1 MKNIVFVFFTTLLLT
16 LSKNVSSQT
25 AQWSPGTETF
35 EAGTTLPTTSGW
47 ATAGTWTINN
57 GGGHSGTN
65 YARLGNSQTN
75 KWIFSKGFNAT
86 AGHSYF
92 ITYWDQG
99 TSTATAF
106 NIYITTSQAIPGT
119 PGTDYVSTRTAA
131 TTGWAVMETSTT
143 WTCPTTGTYYWAFRA
158 TSGTATVKFDDVTCY
173 EDCSTNTVTANTF
186 QPNTSTINK
195 CYDNAEILSIVVN
208 ASIDNCATVSSFTLN
223 ANGTTNVADIKNAK
237 IWYTGS
243 NPNFSTSADFGSSA
257 TLFGTVA
264 SPTTSNFSLTG
275 SQTLLAGNNYFWL
288 TYDIKSTAT
297 LSNSVDAECTS
308 IVYSS
313 TISPSTTAPAGN
325 RTISYTNSLP
335 AKFRTCASG
344 TTLNLGSSAIAANT
358 FDVPVGISSVSS
370 LSSTCNLREVR
381 VKFYNGSGEQID
393 KYTITIKAPG
403 GTSIT
408 LFSTG
413 SFNNTSG
420 LAKVDAKFRYS
431 SNLYQANY
439 SDYTSASNR
448 SIEPFDQGYYK
459 SETNFSNLNG
469 IDPNGTW
476 QVIIT
481 ETASAGNDDFK
492 LDYVELEFGPNF
504 TETDVKSQG
513 DNCANAIALT
523 NGVYLG
529 STSSKTNEAF
539 DPSFPLGGC
548 DWNGS
553 NDNSQWFK
561 FTATQ
566 TNISLSIS
574 GLTYNAITNNK
585 IQSIVVNNGLT
596 PCSGTGSNWT
606 LSSCPRSGSYTANN
620 GTYANHK
627 LDFTAVIGET
637 YYLVV
642 DGDAG
647 GINDFYIN
655 VDGAASAIIL
665 AENET
670 REFSGNCNING
681 TIDINWTHS
690 SANQNSIS
698 ELQRSEDGLSFYS
711 LTNILTDNSATSHSF
726 TDHDV
731 VANSSYYY
739 RLKNTDLNRNISYSE
754 IITVSTDCFKKLN
767 SQISIYPNPSE
778 SHFNI
783 EIPIEKNS
791 KVSVSVFNELG
802 QLVKEIAPQLIEEGT
817 YYTTNLNMEEFKNG
831 VYIIQFRINNESS
844 VSKIVKL

>member
-1 MKNIVFVFFTTLLLT
+1 MKNIVFVFLIILLLT
-16 LSKNVSSQT
+16 LSKKVSSQT

-47 ATAGTWTINN
+47 ATSGTWTINN
-57 GGGHSGTN
+57 SGGHSGTN
-65 YARLGNSQTN
+65 FARLASGSTN
-75 KWIFSKGFNAT
+75 KWIYSKGFNAI

-99 TSTATAF
+99 TSSTTAF
-106 NIYITTSQAIPGT
+106 NLYITTSQAIPGT
-119 PGTDYVSTRTAA
+119 PGTDFVVSKTAV
-131 TTGWAVMETSTT
+131 TSWTVMETSAT
-143 WTCPTTGTYYWAFRA
+143 WTCPSTGTYYWAFRA
-158 TSGTATVKFDDVTCY
+158 TTAAAQIKIDDLTCY
-173 EDCSTNTVTANTF
+173 EDCSTNIVTANTF
-186 QPNTSTINK
+186 QSNTSTINK

-208 ASIDNCATVSSFTLN
+208 ASIDNCATISSFTLN
-223 ANGTTNVADIKNAK
+223 ANGTTNIADIKNAK

-243 NPNFSTSADFGSSA
+243 NPNFSTSADFGSNA

-264 SPTTSNFSLTG
+264 SPTTANFSLTG

-297 LSNSVDAECTS
+297 LSNLVDAECTS

-344 TTLNLGSSAIAANT
+344 TTLNLGSSAIASNT

-393 KYTITIKAPG
+393 KYTIIIKAPD

-408 LFSTG
+408 VFSTG

-439 SDYTSASNR
+439 SDYTSTSNR

-469 IDPNGTW
+469 KDPNGTW
-476 QVIIT
+476 QIIIT
-481 ETASAGNDDFK
+481 ETATAGNDDFK

-504 TETDVKSQG
+504 TETDVKTQG

-539 DPSFPLGGC
+539 DPSFPLSGC

-566 TNISLSIS
+566 SNISLSIS

-585 IQSIVVNNGLT
+585 IQSIVVSNGLT

-655 VDGAASAIIL
+655 VDGAASPITL
-665 AENET
+665 AEIESK
-670 REFSGNCNING
+670 EFSGKCNTNK
-681 TIDINWTHS
+681 TIDINWTNSLSNQS
-690 SANQNSIS
+690 SACQ
-698 ELQRSEDGLSFYS
+698 LQRSADGLNFYS
-711 LTNILTDNSATSHSF
+711 LTNILNNNTVINHSY
-726 TDHDV
+726 TDHEV

-739 RLKNTDLNRNISYSE
+739 RLKYTDLNRNITYSE
-754 IITVSTDCFKKLN
+754 IITVSTNCFKEAN
-767 SQISIYPNPSE
+767 SQMSIYPNPSE

-791 KVSVSVFNELG
+791 KISILVFNELG
-802 QLVKEIAPQLIEEGT
+802 QLVKETPTIFIEEGT
-817 YYTTNLNMEEFKNG
+817 YYTSDLNMEEFKNG
-831 VYIIQFRINNESS
+831 VYIIQFKINKESII
-844 VSKIVKL
+844 SKIVKL

>member
-1 MKNIVFVFFTTLLLT
+1 MKNIVFLLFTILLFT
-16 LSKNVSSQT
+16 ISKNSSSQT

-35 EAGTTLPTTSGW
+35 EAGTTLPNASGW
-47 ATAGTWTINN
+47 ATSGTWTINN
-57 GGGHSGTN
+57 SGGHSGTN
-65 YARLGNSQTN
+65 FARLASGITN
-75 KWIFSKGFNAT
+75 KWIYSKAFNAI

-99 TSTATAF
+99 TSSTTAF
-106 NIYITTSQAIPGT
+106 NLYITTSQAIPGT
-119 PGTDYVSTRTAA
+119 PGTDYVVSKTAV
-131 TTGWAVMETSTT
+131 TSWTVMETSAT
-143 WTCPTTGTYYWAFRA
+143 WTCPSTGTYYWAFRA
-158 TSGTATVKFDDVTCY
+158 TTAAAQIKIDDVTCY

-195 CYDNAEILSIVVN
+195 CYDNAEVISIVIN

-223 ANGTTNVADIKNAK
+223 ANGTTSVADIKNAK

-264 SPTTSNFSLTG
+264 SPNIANYSLTG
-275 SQTLLAGNNYFWL
+275 SQTLLSGNNYFWL

-297 LSNSVDAECTS
+297 LSNLVDGECTS
-308 IVYSS
+308 IMYSS
-313 TISPSTTAPAGN
+313 TITPSTTAPAGN

-358 FDVPVGISSVSS
+358 FDVPVGISSVSA

-381 VKFYNGSGEQID
+381 VKFYGGSGEQID
-393 KYTITIKAPG
+393 KYTLVIKAPD
-403 GTSIT
+403 GTSIS

-420 LAKVDAKFRYS
+420 LAKIDSKFRYS

-439 SDYTSASNR
+439 SDYTATSNR

-459 SETNFSNLNG
+459 SETNFTNLNG
-469 IDPNGTW
+469 KDPNGTW

-481 ETASAGNDDFK
+481 ETATAGNDDFK

-504 TETDVKSQG
+504 TETDVKTQG

-523 NGVYLG
+523 NGVYIG
-529 STSSKTNEAF
+529 STSSKTDEAF

-585 IQSIVVNNGLT
+585 IQSIVVKNGLT
-596 PCSGTGSNWT
+596 PCSGTGSNWI

-627 LDFTAVIGET
+627 LDFTAVVGET
-637 YYLVV
+637 YYFVV

-647 GINDFYIN
+647 GINDYYIN
-655 VDGAASAIIL
+655 VDGAQASIVL
-665 AENET
+665 AENEQIQLRGKCNANKSIDVAWSSQTST
-670 REFSGNCNING
+670 RI
-681 TIDINWTHS
+681 
-690 SANQNSIS
+690 NSI
-698 ELQRSEDGLSFYS
+698 ELERSIDGLNFIS
-711 LTNILTDNSATSHSF
+711 LGKMIFENNDSNAQYTDNEINT
-726 TDHDV
+726 
-731 VANSSYYY
+731 NSSYFY
-739 RLKNTDLNRNISYSE
+739 RIKTIIANNNISYSK
-754 IITVSTDCFKKLN
+754 IISITTECFNKTN
-767 SQISIYPNPSE
+767 SQVIIYPNPSQSFINLE
-778 SHFNI
+778 INI
-783 EIPIEKNS
+783 ENINKVGFQIVDEIGRVLLFQPEQIIEPTSNYKTIIDIHS
-791 KVSVSVFNELG
+791 LE
-802 QLVKEIAPQLIEEGT
+802 
-817 YYTTNLNMEEFKNG
+817 NG
-831 VYIIQFRINNESS
+831 VYFIRTIANSNPISIKFIKN
-844 VSKIVKL
+844 